1 MIVGTA
7 GHIDHGKT
15 ALVKALT
22 GVDTDRLKEEK
33 ARGISIELGFAYK
46 PLGDKNAAGSTD
58 ASGVLGFV
66 DVPGHERFVHHMIA
80 GATGIDFVLLVI
92 AADDGPMPQTR
103 EHLQILELLGLS
115 RGVVA
120 LSKADRVS
128 VERLRAAEGEVRAAL
143 AGSAFANVDIVPVS
157 ALEGTGVDALM
168 QRIAGEAK
176 RVAQRPAAGRFRLA
190 IDRSFTLAGVGTVVT
205 GTVFAGE
212 AKVGDRL
219 LVSPGGREVRVRSI
233 HAQNRAAQAGR
244 AGERCALNIAGPQF
258 EKKNANRGDWVLD
271 PAAHSPSSRIDVMLR
286 LLPSEARSLRHLST
300 VHVHLG
306 AAHLTGRVGILE
318 GDSIEPGGEALVQ
331 LLLARPVGALAGDRV
346 ILRDAAA
353 TRTIGGGRVL
363 DPFPPLRGSRRPE
376 RLAWLRAWAD
386 GGPQAALAAGLAQ
399 SKQAIDLA
407 RLALAANL
415 RPEEASALFARL
427 PLVRVKSGDT
437 DLGFSRDAW
446 NGWRE
451 AVLATL
457 GAEHRRAPRELGP
470 EREALRKKAAP
481 DLGAVAFGALLDAL
495 RAEGLLTATGS
506 WIHLPAHRV
515 ALAEGEERDWQAV
528 RPLLEA
534 KPLAP
539 PRIDQIARQL
549 GWKEQ
554 RVKALLHQLAKIGE
568 VCIVSEE
575 RGYTR
580 KAVRQIAAVV
590 KKEAAG
596 PEGVTA
602 AQLRDAIGI
611 GRNLVIDLLEF
622 FDRVG
627 FTRRV
632 KDSHKLRDP
641 QLFD

>member
-46 PLGDKNAAGSTD
+46 ALEGGTGGQNGEADI
-58 ASGVLGFV
+58 LGFV

-80 GATGIDFVLLVI
+80 GASGIDFVLLVI

-115 RGVVA
+115 RGVVV

-128 VERLRAAEGEVRAAL
+128 AERLRAAEGEVRAAL
-143 AGSAFANVDIVPVS
+143 AGSAFANADIVPVS
-157 ALEGTGVDALM
+157 AIEGTGIDALM
-168 QRIAGEAK
+168 QRIADEA
-176 RVAQRPAAGRFRLA
+176 RQVAHRAAAGRFRLA

-219 LVSPGGREVRVRSI
+219 LVSPGGREVRIRSI
-233 HAQNRAAQAGR
+233 HAQNRAAQTGR

-271 PAAHSPSSRIDVMLR
+271 PAAHAPSSRLDVMLK
-286 LLPSEARSLRHLST
+286 LLPSEAKSLKHLST
-300 VHVHLG
+300 VHAHLG

-331 LLLARPVGALAGDRV
+331 LLLARPVGVLAGDRV

-353 TRTIGGGRVL
+353 TRTIGGGRVI
-363 DPFPPLRGSRRPE
+363 DPFPPLRGSRKPE
-376 RLAWLRAWAD
+376 RLAWLRAWAA
-386 GGPQAALAAGLAQ
+386 GGPEAALAAGIAQ
-399 SKQAIDLA
+399 SREGIDLA
-407 RLALAANL
+407 RFALAANL
-415 RPEEASALFARL
+415 RPDEASALFARL
-427 PLVRVKSGDT
+427 PLVRVKSADA

-446 NGWRE
+446 KLWRD
-451 AVLATL
+451 ALLATL
-457 GAEHRRAPRELGP
+457 AAEHRRAPRELGP
-470 EREALRKKAAP
+470 EREALRKKATP
-481 DLGAVAFGALLDAL
+481 DLGAVAFGAMLDEL
-495 RAEGLLTATGS
+495 RAEGLLATTGA
-506 WIHLPAHRV
+506 WIHLPTHRV

-528 RPLLEA
+528 RELLEA

-549 GWKEQ
+549 GWKEP
-554 RVKALLHQLAKIGE
+554 RVKALCHQLAKVGE
-568 VCIVSEE
+568 VYLVSDE
-575 RGYTR
+575 RAYTR
-580 KAVRQIAAVV
+580 KSIRQIAAVV

-596 PEGVTA
+596 PEGVA
-602 AQLRDAIGI
+602 AARLRDCLGI

-641 QLFD
+641 NMF